1 MLRNFIDKAN
11 KVLYNIY
18 IKIRNK
24 NNYLDPLVK
33 SLNSSKAN
41 CDVKE

>member
-24 NNYLDPLVK
+24 NNYLDRDVVK
-33 SLNSSKAN
+33 LAN
-41 CDVKE
+41 VAKK

>member
-18 IKIRNK
+18 IKIRKK
-24 NNYLDPLVK
+24 NNYLDR
-33 SLNSSKAN
+33 
-41 CDVKE
+41 DVDKLASVAKK

>member
-1 MLRNFIDKAN
+1 MLRNFIDKAY

-24 NNYLDPLVK
+24 NNYLDRDVVK
-33 SLNSSKAN
+33 LASVAK
-41 CDVKE
+41 K

>member
-24 NNYLDPLVK
+24 NYYLDRDVVK
-33 SLNSSKAN
+33 LASVAK
-41 CDVKE
+41 K

>member
-1 MLRNFIDKAN
+1 MLRKFIDKAN

-24 NNYLDPLVK
+24 NNYLDRDVVK
-33 SLNSSKAN
+33 LASVAK
-41 CDVKE
+41 K

>member
-24 NNYLDPLVK
+24 IKLIDRDVVK
-33 SLNSSKAN
+33 LASVAK
-41 CDVKE
+41 K

>member
-11 KVLYNIY
+11 KVLYNRY

-24 NNYLDPLVK
+24 NNYLDRDVVK
-33 SLNSSKAN
+33 LAGV
-41 CDVKE
+41 VKE